1 MVQHLLHL
9 AFPQYTA
16 QERSQNLLELWSS
29 LFSFQQ
35 GWEPFLYLSGDQQWT
50 RPTQQ
55 SVGQRQDAVREQAGG
70 MPLTP
75 EQSSPSMGQQSTSQ
89 QEIPYCRARER
100 TRAQTDLTGLNWC
113 GWASS
118 GAIRER
124 EEAHCSSLL
133 VTGAPGLPR
142 TQQQRPSRV
151 QASVTRAGRWH
162 RTAAPSSAA
171 SQARRVHS
179 SHPCS
184 GRASGTELPEQ
195 PRGSSCSLCRLFPR
209 ASTCVTQTPDT
220 VSPRSQLSCAPGPAG
235 SPGSSPP
242 SGLCISAAASA
253 GAAGPRGTRS
263 PPAAA
268 SCSRRPGPSPAAAAS
283 SPPGRSLWPS
293 GGKSRS
299 VSTSAALSAHLWD
312 RGTNSLAVQ
321 LQLHSGS
328 ASSTLR
334 QPAQETQGYP
344 AEPGPETQL
353 CSEHQLLVR
362 TDCGKTLSYW
372 HYRGTATGELLNP
385 PHTHTHSYP
394 HHCYHSSFDPIA
406 LAAERF

>member
-1 MVQHLLHL
+1 
-9 AFPQYTA
+9 
-16 QERSQNLLELWSS
+16 
-29 LFSFQQ
+29 
-35 GWEPFLYLSGDQQWT
+35 
-50 RPTQQ
+50 
-55 SVGQRQDAVREQAGG
+55 

-75 EQSSPSMGQQSTSQ
+75 GQSSPSMGQQSTSQ

-100 TRAQTDLTGLNWC
+100 TRAQTDLTGLSWC

-184 GRASGTELPEQ
+184 GRAGGTGAPGAAPWQQLLAVQAVPQ
-195 PRGSSCSLCRLFPR
+195 S
-209 ASTCVTQTPDT
+209 STCVTQTPDT
-220 VSPRSQLSCAPGPAG
+220 VSPRSRLSCAPGPAG

-242 SGLCISAAASA
+242 SGPCISAAASA

-283 SPPGRSLWPS
+283 SPPRRSLWPS

-299 VSTSAALSAHLWD
+299 VSTLAALSAHLW
-312 RGTNSLAVQ
+312 GTNSLAVE

-334 QPAQETQGYP
+334 QPAQKTQGYP

-353 CSEHQLLVR
+353 CSQHQLLVR
-362 TDCGKTLSYW
+362 TDKSQAGQIVGKPSAIGITEEQLQENS
-372 HYRGTATGELLNP
+372 
-385 PHTHTHSYP
+385 
-394 HHCYHSSFDPIA
+394 
-406 LAAERF
+406 